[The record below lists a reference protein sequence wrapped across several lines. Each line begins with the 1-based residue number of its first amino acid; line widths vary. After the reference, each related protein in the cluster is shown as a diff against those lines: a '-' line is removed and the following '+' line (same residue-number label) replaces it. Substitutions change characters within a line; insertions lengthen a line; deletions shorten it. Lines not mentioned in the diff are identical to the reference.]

1 MKVILLQDVRGQGKK
16 GELINVSDGYAN
28 NFLLP
33 RKLAKVADEQV
44 MTELRN
50 REASDN
56 YRRQEERKQALA
68 IAEKLKTV
76 TVVFRTTG
84 GVDGK
89 LYGAITSKDICE
101 NLASEHGI
109 NVDKRKV
116 NVTQPI
122 KTVGE
127 YQVDVKLFTDVS
139 AKIKIIVEA

>member
-33 RKLAKVADEQV
+33 RKLAKIADEQV

-68 IAEKLKTV
+68 TAERLKTV
-76 TVVFRTTG
+76 VVVFHTTG

-89 LYGAITSKDICE
+89 LYGAVTSKDICDK
-101 NLASEHGI
+101 LSADFGI
-109 NVDKRKV
+109 TVDKRKV
-116 NVTQPI
+116 TVSQPI

-127 YQVDVKLFTDVS
+127 YEVDVKLYTDVS
-139 AKIKIIVEA
+139 AKIKLVVET